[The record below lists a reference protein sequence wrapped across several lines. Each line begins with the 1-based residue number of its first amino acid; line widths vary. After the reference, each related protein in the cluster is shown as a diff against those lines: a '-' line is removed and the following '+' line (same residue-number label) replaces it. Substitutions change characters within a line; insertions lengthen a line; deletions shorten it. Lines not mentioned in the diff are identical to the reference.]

1 MDRSGNVSQT
11 SKKKMKKHWFNST
24 LPSDPVFVS
33 FDQYPKLHEYHHD
46 VPPPRCTT
54 TTVYHRVPPPPPPC
68 TMLTVRAAG
77 DAFDGR
83 RVAADQ
89 GVGGIVGLH
98 GFDESAAAARV
109 ADVPESNIEK
119 KER

>member
-1 MDRSGNVSQT
+1 VILYLYHLINIPSYT
-11 SKKKMKKHWFNST
+11 S
-24 LPSDPVFVS
+24 
-33 FDQYPKLHEYHHD
+33 
-46 VPPPRCTT
+46 T
-54 TTVYHRVPPPPPPC
+54 TTVYHHHRVPPC

>member
-1 MDRSGNVSQT
+1 
-11 SKKKMKKHWFNST
+11 
-24 LPSDPVFVS
+24 
-33 FDQYPKLHEYHHD
+33 
-46 VPPPRCTT
+46 
-54 TTVYHRVPPPPPPC
+54 
-68 TMLTVRAAG
+68 MLTVRAAG

-109 ADVPESNIEK
+109 ADVPVTSKESVSL
-119 KER
+119 

>member
-1 MDRSGNVSQT
+1 
-11 SKKKMKKHWFNST
+11 
-24 LPSDPVFVS
+24 
-33 FDQYPKLHEYHHD
+33 
-46 VPPPRCTT
+46 
-54 TTVYHRVPPPPPPC
+54 
-68 TMLTVRAAG
+68 MLTVRAAG

-109 ADVPESNIEK
+109 ADVPESNIEGALVLIRPCIDTSNK
-119 KER
+119 HIKIHVRINSTFKMIHVFSYCCLEIT